1 MRTERIDGR
10 FAAVPANNGLLDAS
24 NLRILAELQ
33 LDARMT
39 MAELGRRVGL
49 SAPAVAERVARLE
62 AEGVITGYRAQIAP
76 RALGLDLGVVI
87 RVRPA
92 SRMID
97 KVAAAARDAV
107 EVVLCERITGDDCF
121 WMRAYVRDVDHLE
134 ELIDRFTPFGQTT
147 TSVVQ
152 SAPVSPR
159 GPALPAA

>member
-1 MRTERIDGR
+1 M
-10 FAAVPANNGLLDAS
+10 PANNGLLDAS
-24 NLRILAELQ
+24 NLRILAELEQ
-33 LDARMT
+33 TARLS

-62 AEGVITGYRAQIAP
+62 AEGVIRGYRAELDP
-76 RALGLDLGVVI
+76 RALGLHLGVVI

-92 SRMID
+92 ARMID
-97 KVAAAARDAV
+97 KVAAAAREAE

-134 ELIDRFTPFGQTT
+134 ELIDTFTPFGQTT

-152 SAPVSPR
+152 SAPVSRR
-159 GPALPAA
+159 GPALPDA